1 MRIAYISLHWART
14 LNSGV
19 GKKIYRQ
26 IEAWESLGHRARLFM
41 HSESACDANLLPSE
55 KFFYPTNKGIFQRE
69 LGRIYAMKELLYAV
83 KHYKPNIIYLRY
95 GIYVYPVH
103 RLASIAPIIEEIT
116 TNDVAQH
123 KGLGLPYNL
132 YNHLTRGLLLSNTS
146 GLVCLSKE
154 LMLSPHN
161 AKFKKP
167 IEIIGDGIDIN
178 NITPLPVPQNA
189 QPRIAF
195 IGSPGSLW
203 QGIEKLVQ
211 LANDF
216 SDISIHII
224 GYDQIDGHHSLPD
237 NLFLYG
243 YLDEATYTKILATMD
258 CAIGSLA
265 LHRIDLDESS
275 PLKTRE
281 CLALGL
287 PMVLPYKDTD
297 LNDLN
302 SEFLLEIPNREDNIM
317 THGRLIRNFAYNM
330 RGKRVKRTIVAPY
343 IDSQHKEKKRIAFF
357 ERVIKQIKQ
366 Q

>member
-1 MRIAYISLHWART
+1 M
-14 LNSGV
+14 
-19 GKKIYRQ
+19 KKM
-26 IEAWESLGHRARLFM
+26 LRAV
-41 HSESACDANLLPSE
+41 E
-55 KFFYPTNKGIFQRE
+55 
-69 LGRIYAMKELLYAV
+69 
-83 KHYKPNIIYLRY
+83 HYKPDIIYLRY

-103 RLASIAPIIEEIT
+103 RLASIAPVIEEMT

-146 GLVCLSKE
+146 GLVCLSRE
-154 LMLSPHN
+154 LMLAPHN

-167 IEIIGDGIDIN
+167 TRIVGDGIDIE
-178 NITPLPVPQNA
+178 NIALLPAPQNA

-211 LANDF
+211 LAKEF
-216 SDISIHII
+216 PDISIHII
-224 GYDQIDGHHSLPD
+224 GYDQIDGHHPLPG
-237 NLFLYG
+237 NLYLYG
-243 YLDEATYTKILATMD
+243 YLEEAEYTKILTTMD

-265 LHRIDLDESS
+265 LHRINLQESS

-302 SEFLLEIPNREDNIM
+302 SEFLFKIPNREDNIV
-317 THGRLIRNFAYNM
+317 THGKLIRDFAYNM
-330 RGKRVKRTIVAPY
+330 RGKRVKRTLISPY
-343 IDSQHKEKKRIAFF
+343 IDSQHKEQKRIAFF
-357 ERVIKQIKQ
+357 KRVISQTIQ